1 MKAINTKIEKIDQA
15 IKSARVKADSATK
28 ALKELED
35 KKKVLMATEI
45 GDVLRDYSIK
55 PQELRSLLESIK
67 NTGTAESAKNGD
79 SDDKGVDY
87 GKVNAAEEEEYIPEP
102 IVYEGVDYE
111 G

>member
-1 MKAINTKIEKIDQA
+1 VKAINTKMEKLDQA
-15 IKSARVKADSATK
+15 IKSARVKADAAVK

-67 NTGTAESAKNGD
+67 NTGTAEPAKNGD
-79 SDDKGVDY
+79 TDDKGLDY
-87 GKVNAAEEEEYIPEP
+87 GKGNAVEEDEFIPEP
-102 IVYEGVDYE
+102 IVYEGVNYE